1 MILVRC
7 PATASP
13 AQSTDELD
21 WGSLGLEVFAD
32 QGQVVEDPLP
42 ERVQWTPGRR

>member
-1 MILVRC
+1 VILVRC

-21 WGSLGLEVFAD
+21 WGSLGLDLFAD
-32 QGQVVEDPLP
+32 QGQVVEDPLL
-42 ERVQWTPGRR
+42 ERVQWSPRRR